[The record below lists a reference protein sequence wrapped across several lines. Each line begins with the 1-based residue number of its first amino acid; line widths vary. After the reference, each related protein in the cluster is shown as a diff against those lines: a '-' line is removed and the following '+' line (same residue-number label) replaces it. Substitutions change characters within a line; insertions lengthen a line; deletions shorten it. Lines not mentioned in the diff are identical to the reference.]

1 MGKIRGLG
9 FTTIELLIIGVIV
22 VILATLVA
30 MTNSGVRARN
40 RNADR
45 QAGIETI
52 QNHLEAYYAQT
63 SKYPSIAELNSPQ
76 WRQENIK
83 KLPAGNIRDPLW
95 TKSNK
100 ACTST
105 DGNAIFASQPAENC
119 YTYESTATD
128 GTSCETEEVICTQY
142 TLTTILEGGE
152 KYVKS
157 SLN

>member
-1 MGKIRGLG
+1 MGKIRQLG

-45 QAGIETI
+45 QAGIDTI
-52 QNHLEAYYAQT
+52 QNHLETYYAQT
-63 SKYPSIAELNSPQ
+63 SKYPSITELNNPQ
-76 WRQENIK
+76 WRQENTK
-83 KLPAGNIRDPLW
+83 KLSIGNIRDPLW
-95 TKSNK
+95 TKENQ
-100 ACTST
+100 ACTGP
-105 DGNAIFASQPAENC
+105 DGSAIFASQPTDNC

-128 GTSCETEEVICTQY
+128 GTPCETEEIICTQY
-142 TLTTILEGGE
+142 TLTAILEGGE